1 MVGVYKTITLHIHD
15 MKIKV
20 KIQRTNEEK
29 ELDINGDI
37 TIEEL
42 LNKIDVN
49 PTTVIVT
56 RNKEVITEDT
66 TLQNNDQIELLSVI
80 SGG

>member
-1 MVGVYKTITLHIHD
+1 

>member
-1 MVGVYKTITLHIHD
+1 

-20 KIQRTNEEK
+20 KIQRTNENK
-29 ELDINGDI
+29 ELSLPNKI
-37 TIEEL
+37 TVAEL
-42 LNKIDVN
+42 LDKIKIN

-56 RNKEVITEDT
+56 RNKEVITENT
-66 TLQNNDQIELLSVI
+66 FLNNNDKLELLSVI

>member
-1 MVGVYKTITLHIHD
+1 

-29 ELDINGDI
+29 ELDINGYI
-37 TIEEL
+37 TIGEL